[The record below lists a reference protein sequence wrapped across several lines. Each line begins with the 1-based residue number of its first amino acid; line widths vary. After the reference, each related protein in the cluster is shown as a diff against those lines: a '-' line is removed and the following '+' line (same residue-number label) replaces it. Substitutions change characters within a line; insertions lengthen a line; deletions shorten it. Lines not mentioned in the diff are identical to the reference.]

1 MSEKKDANTLWEDVR
16 DWLADA
22 TRTAIQEAEDLSRRG
37 RLKVQLMNLNRKI
50 EKELAELGGV
60 AYHHLNAATDQPFAQ
75 DERVGSIVE
84 RIRKLE
90 SERKLR
96 QQEYEAEK
104 QDRQRD

>member
-37 RLKVQLMNLNRKI
+37 RLKVELMNLNRKI
-50 EKELAELGGV
+50 EKQLAELGGV
-60 AYHHLNAATDQPFAQ
+60 AYHHLNSATDQPFAQ
-75 DERVGSIVE
+75 DERVRSIVE
-84 RIRKLE
+84 RIRELE
-90 SERKLR
+90 SDRARR

-104 QDRQRD
+104 QKKH